1 MSDDLGRFKAWRR
14 LFFTHLGVESV
25 VELMCLTCPFFFEG
39 ECRYKD
45 FQDYRAELVSMVYF
59 DGSFE
64 HIYWLRKGLDGEMFL
79 SVLALIPKSI
89 SLSELQ
95 SFLRLI
101 EQLEKLF
108 SVNESRI
115 SFHHYLGGRK
125 VRFLV
130 YLWIL
135 K

>member
-1 MSDDLGRFKAWRR
+1 
-14 LFFTHLGVESV
+14 
-25 VELMCLTCPFFFEG
+25 
-39 ECRYKD
+39 
-45 FQDYRAELVSMVYF
+45 MVYF